1 MATYYVS
8 RQNGNDANAG
18 TSVGAAKATV
28 AAGLN
33 LMSAGDTLYIGPGR
47 YQEKIVN
54 SSIAAGT
61 SEGSET
67 KIIGDPE
74 CQYVTSDN
82 PGIVRITGCDADEKA
97 TTGNVWVSSIKNY
110 VHVKNLYIDGCSN
123 TFSVQ
128 ARGVGQVWENCVI
141 MGRSGAD
148 GGFGSRALFKKC
160 LVIGNAYALEDVNTE
175 QCVLIGRIAGAYKGY
190 HIGSIAMGYQR
201 GFWECYD
208 QSFEGTVNSSRGSCY
223 NCLAIGALTNFE
235 GCSGYNN
242 IAISGLYGYQFPA
255 SEGHQII
262 GSIAIACERAYREL
276 DGNFTYNASGDSLQ
290 NAIYYGTANY
300 LPNNSS
306 VVNDSTHVNFSIN
319 AVDHILKA
327 FEPLNTMPS
336 GTVDTNLIS
345 LGVKQNGQTNP
356 FLPTNFEGTSGTG
369 GSIPSNFVIPK
380 QDGAGKMIL
389 TSSWANPGPHFINNT
404 QSLDYTNT
412 SGSEFSIRIDG
423 FGSMNFN
430 MPVSASQPFTA
441 SVGVKYNVGSVPPQL
456 IVSSSYPQLIDPDF
470 TALSDQASGTGDQTG
485 AWQTLNVSGTSSIDT
500 SLNVILL
507 QGDDHPT
514 GSSFAIFSKPEVNE

>member
-1 MATYYVS
+1 MAIYYVS

-28 AAGLN
+28 VAGLN

-47 YQEKIVN
+47 YQEKITD

-61 SEGSET
+61 DGSET

-82 PGIVRITGCDADEKA
+82 PGIVRITGCDSNENS
-97 TTGNVWVSSIKNY
+97 TSGTVWDSDTRNY
-110 VHVKNLYIDGCSN
+110 VHIKNLNIDGCSN
-123 TFSVQ
+123 TYSVQ

-141 MGRSGAD
+141 MGRSGVD
-148 GGFGSRALFKKC
+148 GGFGSRALLKKC
-160 LVIGNAYALEDVNTE
+160 LVIGNLYAVGDTNTE
-175 QCVLIGRIAGAYKGY
+175 QCILIARNVAAHKGY
-190 HIGSIAMGYQR
+190 HMGSIATAYSK

-208 QSFEGTVNSSRGSCY
+208 QSFEGTTNSSRGSCY

-242 IAISGLYGYQFPA
+242 IALSGFYGFYFPNG
-255 SEGHQII
+255 EGEQSI
-262 GSIAIACERAYREL
+262 GSLAIACERAFRSL
-276 DGNFTYNASGDSLQ
+276 DGTHTYNGTSDSLQ

-300 LPNNSS
+300 QSINSS

-345 LGVKQNGQTNP
+345 LGVKQNGQTNS
-356 FLPTNFEGTSGTG
+356 FIPTDFEGTSGTG
-369 GSIPSNFVIPK
+369 GSSPSNFVIPK

-389 TSSWANPGPHFINNT
+389 TSSWANPGPYFINNT

-412 SGSEFSIRIDG
+412 SGSEFSIRVDG

-485 AWQTLNVSGTSSIDT
+485 AWQTLSVSGTSSIDT
-500 SLNVILL
+500 SLNIILL
-507 QGDDHPT
+507 QGDGHPT
-514 GSSFAIFSKPEVNE
+514 GSSFAIFAKPEVNE